1 MHINMFMSMYSL
13 LWSKY
18 KFYKS
23 RTHMKTKQNAFASV
37 YLSNSSN
44 KADSKETLFLLNDIC
59 IIFSRTNY
67 E

>member
-1 MHINMFMSMYSL
+1 
-13 LWSKY
+13 
-18 KFYKS
+18 
-23 RTHMKTKQNAFASV
+23 MKTKQNAFASI

-67 E
+67 G